1 RRHGTTNPG
10 GDNPLRALCWSR
22 TTATSRARAA
32 GTINRRA
39 SRVRR
44 ASRARIRAMI
54 ADSGLHPLEPKSA
67 GSPLTL
73 EGSAPATFRPD
84 SEGGRAETIH
94 VRFGRCSMLFAITS
108 IDLKALGMEGLGVTS
123 LAVLGAL
130 AMLSIWSLGVSA
142 ERLIALHRAR
152 RQSLEFARTLAT
164 SREADWM
171 RDALEAAARFPHSHL
186 ARVVAAGLST
196 FQRKKSKGLL
206 TNSEVLESAER
217 ALERSTL
224 LTSADLRRGIGSLAT
239 IATTAPFIGL
249 FGTVVGIMH
258 AFQSIGKAGG

>member
-1 RRHGTTNPG
+1 
-10 GDNPLRALCWSR
+10 
-22 TTATSRARAA
+22 
-32 GTINRRA
+32 
-39 SRVRR
+39 
-44 ASRARIRAMI
+44 
-54 ADSGLHPLEPKSA
+54 
-67 GSPLTL
+67 
-73 EGSAPATFRPD
+73 
-84 SEGGRAETIH
+84 
-94 VRFGRCSMLFAITS
+94 MLFAFTT
-108 IDLKALGMEGLGVTS
+108 IDLKALGMEGLGATS
-123 LAVLGAL
+123 IAVLGAL

-171 RDALEAAARFPHSHL
+171 RDALEAAGRFPHSHL

-196 FQRKKSKGLL
+196 FQRKKSKGVL
-206 TNSEVLESAER
+206 TNSEVLEAAER

-258 AFQSIGKAGG
+258 AFQSIGKAGAGGFTTVSQGIAEALATTAFGLIVAIPAAWMFNYLTQRIERLQVEMANSSSELMDFFLDLPPEP

>member
-1 RRHGTTNPG
+1 
-10 GDNPLRALCWSR
+10 
-22 TTATSRARAA
+22 
-32 GTINRRA
+32 
-39 SRVRR
+39 
-44 ASRARIRAMI
+44 
-54 ADSGLHPLEPKSA
+54 
-67 GSPLTL
+67 
-73 EGSAPATFRPD
+73 
-84 SEGGRAETIH
+84 
-94 VRFGRCSMLFAITS
+94 MLFAITS
-108 IDLKALGMEGLGVTS
+108 IDLKALGMEGLGATS
-123 LAVLGAL
+123 IAVLGAL

-171 RDALEAAARFPHSHL
+171 RDALEAAGRFPHSHL

-196 FQRKKSKGLL
+196 FQRKKSKGVL
-206 TNSEVLESAER
+206 TNSEVLEAAER

-224 LTSADLRRGIGSLAT
+224 LTSADLRRGIGSLST

-258 AFQSIGKAGG
+258 AFQSIGKAGAGGFTTVSQGIAEALATTAFGLIVAIPAAWMFNYLTQRIERLQVEMANSSSELMDFFLDLPPES

>member
-1 RRHGTTNPG
+1 
-10 GDNPLRALCWSR
+10 
-22 TTATSRARAA
+22 
-32 GTINRRA
+32 
-39 SRVRR
+39 
-44 ASRARIRAMI
+44 
-54 ADSGLHPLEPKSA
+54 
-67 GSPLTL
+67 
-73 EGSAPATFRPD
+73 
-84 SEGGRAETIH
+84 
-94 VRFGRCSMLFAITS
+94 MLFAITS

-123 LAVLGAL
+123 IVVLCAL
-130 AMLSIWSLGVSA
+130 AMLSVWSLGVSA

-152 RQSLEFARTLAT
+152 RQSLEFARTLAA

-171 RDALEAAARFPHSHL
+171 RDALEAAGRFPHSHL

-196 FQRKKSKGLL
+196 FQRKKSKGVL
-206 TNSEVLESAER
+206 TNSEVLEAAER

-258 AFQSIGKAGG
+258 AFQSIGKAGAGGFTTVSQGIAEALATTAFGLIVAIPAAWMFNYLTQRIERLQVEMANSSSELMDFFLDLPPEP

>member
-1 RRHGTTNPG
+1 
-10 GDNPLRALCWSR
+10 
-22 TTATSRARAA
+22 
-32 GTINRRA
+32 
-39 SRVRR
+39 
-44 ASRARIRAMI
+44 
-54 ADSGLHPLEPKSA
+54 
-67 GSPLTL
+67 
-73 EGSAPATFRPD
+73 
-84 SEGGRAETIH
+84 
-94 VRFGRCSMLFAITS
+94 MLFAITS

-196 FQRKKSKGLL
+196 FQRKKSKGVL

-258 AFQSIGKAGG
+258 AFQSIGKAGGGFTAVSQGIAEALATTAFGLVVAIPAAWMFNYLTQRVERLQVEMANSSSELMDFFLDLEEGE